1 MVWNSY
7 SLTLLHLLLSHTYRN
22 TLHLFRSADIAD
34 EICHMSSILANKTA
48 IITGGSRGIGLAI
61 AKKLAAAGVN
71 VVVAAK
77 TTEPH
82 PKLPGTIYEAAEE
95 IKAMGGNALALVLDL
110 RDEAMIEKVA
120 MDTVAQFGG
129 IDILVNNASAIYLAG
144 IEHTPSKRYDLM
156 HQINVRGTFLM
167 SQACIPF
174 LKKSSHPH
182 ILNLSPPL
190 DMNPA
195 WFENFTAYTM
205 SKFGMSMVAMGLA
218 AEMKPYGIAANALWP
233 RTTIATAAVQNLLG
247 GDALIRQSRWPDI
260 VADAAAII
268 LSRNP
273 KETTGQF
280 FIDEDV
286 LRESGI
292 ADFTG
297 YAVDPTTDLAPDL
310 FITL

>member
-1 MVWNSY
+1 MS
-7 SLTLLHLLLSHTYRN
+7 
-22 TLHLFRSADIAD
+22 DI
-34 EICHMSSILANKTA
+34 LKNRTA

-61 AKKLAAAGVN
+61 AKRLAAEGVN

-95 IKAMGGNALALVLDL
+95 IKNLGGIALALVLDL
-110 RDEAMIEKVA
+110 RDEEQIQKVVS
-120 MDTVAQFGG
+120 DTVAHFGG

-144 IEHTPSKRYDLM
+144 VEYTPSKRYDLM

-174 LKKSSHPH
+174 LKKSTHAH

-190 DMNPA
+190 DIKPA
-195 WFENFTAYTM
+195 WFENHTAYTM
-205 SKFGMSMVAMGLA
+205 SKFGMSMVALGLS
-218 AEMKPYGIAANALWP
+218 AELKPYGVAANGLWP

-247 GDALIRQSRWPDI
+247 GDALIKQSRWPAI
-260 VADAAAII
+260 VADAAAYI
-268 LSRNP
+268 LSQDP
-273 KETTGQF
+273 KTTTGNF

-286 LRESGI
+286 LRSQGI
-292 ADFTG
+292 HDFTS
-297 YAVDPTTDLAPDL
+297 YAVDPANQLAPDL

>member
-1 MVWNSY
+1 MQPYPTAGNGLDFS
-7 SLTLLHLLLSHTYRN
+7 LSHTYRN
-22 TLHLFRSADIAD
+22 TLHLLRSAEIVD
-34 EICHMSSILANKTA
+34 EISHMSTVLANKTA

-95 IKAMGGNALALVLDL
+95 IKAAGGNALALILDL
-110 RDEAMIEKVA
+110 RDEAMIEKVVQ
-120 MDTVAQFGG
+120 DTVAQFGG

-190 DMNPA
+190 DMNPS
-195 WFENFTAYTM
+195 WFENYTAYTM
-205 SKFGMSMVAMGLA
+205 SKYGMSMVALGLA

-247 GDALIRQSRWPDI
+247 GDALIRQSRWPAI

-280 FIDEDV
+280 FIDETV

-292 ADFTG
+292 TDFNG

-310 FITL
+310 FIKL

>member
-1 MVWNSY
+1 MVWISY
-7 SLTLLHLLLSHTYRN
+7 ALTLLLSYTYRN

-247 GDALIRQSRWPDI
+247 GDALIRQSRWPAI

-268 LSRNP
+268 LSQNP

-292 ADFTG
+292 TDFTG